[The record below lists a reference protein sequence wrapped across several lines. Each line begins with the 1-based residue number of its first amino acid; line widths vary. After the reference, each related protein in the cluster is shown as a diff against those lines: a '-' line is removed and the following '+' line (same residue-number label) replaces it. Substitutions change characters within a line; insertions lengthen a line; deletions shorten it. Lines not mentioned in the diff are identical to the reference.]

1 MSSSHKKTAILK
13 LIINYTE
20 GFSVGSS
27 ELFTSVEVA
36 AGYTIFPEFKIHE
49 AMTNSQLITQEGQ
62 IQSVTHISPKIS
74 FK

>member
-1 MSSSHKKTAILK
+1 M
-13 LIINYTE
+13 
-20 GFSVGSS
+20 GSS